1 MDAGGLAQ
9 MTYNNMSFNGGS
21 LGVPGSGFA
30 SRGKGSHIKRLSVP
44 HPSNIG
50 SINESTSS
58 PSVTTPRTSRSHL
71 LAGLRTAPKHSPA
84 PATAP
89 LSHQQPHP
97 SLDHSRYGA
106 QPNSYVQRV
115 PMTSTGA
122 LFPSHA
128 NSFGS
133 QSNSRHQMYSLPE
146 HVLPPPTIDLPI
158 DENGE
163 PIDEKLYAELVSTN
177 LFLAAQQQ
185 RLQEQLASVTA
196 AAQQFQG
203 LNLGFSMASQQQVM
217 SPTTPGVGY
226 YQQQAQLGMQP
237 VVQPVPGHPGLFS
250 VYNPMTGQ
258 QNFVMDNN
266 LPQQQ
271 QQQQQHEDPSSTIYH
286 EQFQSPV
293 AETPTFHA
301 EVSPPPES
309 SQSPVHYKPSPSPP
323 RTAPSP
329 PQEVTPLPPPSANA
343 FRRNHKKAPSL
354 VSALKINSDTNKTA
368 PKTAP
373 LPTPLTGTFGPGQA
387 RAGEHPIRQPRGP
400 PSLEELIEKPTSK
413 HEGSKNF
420 ATRQRRRAVHNL
432 VRAGLERRGESRGSP
447 NTGSNSGGSL
457 TPSSDVE
464 FNFSG
469 SDGDDSSG
477 NRSGGSLSS
486 KPSLGSIRAAVNGA
500 IGSERKEKEWSYRG
514 SGSGSGTPNGP
525 VRGAS
530 TDSLYTTA
538 TISSDEGGLVGGKL
552 MEIRPD
558 DATAAMGAFGRV
570 PRRQLSPSSTTPT
583 TAAVV
588 AGHAVAPNMGQGGNG
603 IVDANGNG
611 RRKMPMFVLSSA
623 EKRKS
628 PIN

>member
-1 MDAGGLAQ
+1 MSMDAGGLAQ

-44 HPSNIG
+44 HPSKIG

-58 PSVTTPRTSRSHL
+58 PSVSTPRTSRSHL

-89 LSHQQPHP
+89 LSHQQPRL
-97 SLDHSRYGA
+97 SSDHSRYGA
-106 QPNSYVQRV
+106 QQNSYAQRP

-122 LFPSHA
+122 SFPTHG
-128 NSFGS
+128 NSYGS
-133 QSNSRHQMYSLPE
+133 QSTGRHQIYSLPE
-146 HVLPPPTIDLPI
+146 HVLPPPTIDFPT

-203 LNLGFSMASQQQVM
+203 LNLGFSLGTQQQMM
-217 SPTTPGVGY
+217 SPSTQGMGY
-226 YQQQAQLGMQP
+226 YQQQAQQGMQP
-237 VVQPVPGHPGLFS
+237 VVQAVPGHPGLFS

-258 QNFVMDNN
+258 HNLVMDNSMQQQQ
-266 LPQQQ
+266 LQQ
-271 QQQQQHEDPSSTIYH
+271 QQQQQHEELSSAIYQ
-286 EQFQSPV
+286 EQFQPPV

-309 SQSPVHYKPSPSPP
+309 RQSPAHYRSSPSPP

-329 PQEVTPLPPPSANA
+329 PQE
-343 FRRNHKKAPSL
+343 RNQQDRSQNCPVAHSPH
-354 VSALKINSDTNKTA
+354 
-368 PKTAP
+368 
-373 LPTPLTGTFGPGQA
+373 GTFGPGQA

-420 ATRQRRRAVHNL
+420 VTRQRRRAVHNL
-432 VRAGLERRGESRGSP
+432 VRAGLERRGESRGSLH
-447 NTGSNSGGSL
+447 TGSNSGGSV

-469 SDGDDSSG
+469 SDGDDSASG
-477 NRSGGSLSS
+477 NRSGGSLST
-486 KPSLGSIRAAVNGA
+486 KPSLGSIRAAANGA

-514 SGSGSGTPNGP
+514 TASSGGSGTPNGP
-525 VRGAS
+525 TRGAS
-530 TDSLYTTA
+530 TDSLYTAA
-538 TISSDEGGLVGGKL
+538 TVSSDEGAFVGGKL
-552 MEIRPD
+552 MEIRTD
-558 DATAAMGAFGRV
+558 DMGAAAMVHA
-570 PRRQLSPSSTTPT
+570 SPT

-588 AGHAVAPNMGQGGNG
+588 AGHAAPNMGQGGNG
-603 IVDANGNG
+603 TGNCNG
-611 RRKMPMFVLSSA
+611 RRKMPMFILSSA

-628 PIN
+628 PII

>member
-1 MDAGGLAQ
+1 MDAGVLAQ
-9 MTYNNMSFNGGS
+9 MTYNNNMAFNGGS

-58 PSVTTPRTSRSHL
+58 PSVSTPRTSRSHL
-71 LAGLRTAPKHSPA
+71 LAGLRTAPM
-84 PATAP
+84 
-89 LSHQQPHP
+89 SHQQPHF
-97 SLDHSRYGA
+97 SLDHARYGS
-106 QPNSYVQRV
+106 QQNSYAQRA
-115 PMTSTGA
+115 PLTSTGA
-122 LFPSHA
+122 SFPNHL
-128 NSFGS
+128 NSYGS
-133 QSNSRHQMYSLPE
+133 QPNGRHQMYSLPE

-203 LNLGFSMASQQQVM
+203 LSLGFSMGAQQQIM
-217 SPTTPGVGY
+217 SATTPGMGY
-226 YQQQAQLGMQP
+226 YQQQAQQGMQP
-237 VVQPVPGHPGLFS
+237 VVQQVPGHPGLFS

-258 QNFVMDNN
+258 QNFVMDNTVQS
-266 LPQQQ
+266 QQQ
-271 QQQQQHEDPSSTIYH
+271 QYEEPSSIYQ
-286 EQFQSPV
+286 EQFQSPM
-293 AETPTFHA
+293 AETPTFRA

-309 SQSPVHYKPSPSPP
+309 RQSPPHFKPSPSPP
-323 RTAPSP
+323 RTDPSP

-343 FRRNHKKAPSL
+343 FRRNHKKTPSL
-354 VSALKINSDTNKTA
+354 VTSLKINSDTNKTA

-420 ATRQRRRAVHNL
+420 VTRQRRRAVHNL
-432 VRAGLERRGESRGSP
+432 VRAGLERRGESRSSRR
-447 NTGSNSGGSL
+447 TGSNSGGSV

-469 SDGDDSSG
+469 SDGDDSTGG
-477 NRSGGSLSS
+477 NRSGGTLSS
-486 KPSLGSIRAAVNGA
+486 KPSLGSIRAAANGA

-514 SGSGSGTPNGP
+514 SGSGSGTSNGP
-525 VRGAS
+525 KRGTS
-530 TDSLYTTA
+530 TDSLYTAA
-538 TISSDEGGLVGGKL
+538 TVSSDDGGLVGGKL
-552 MEIRPD
+552 MEIRAD
-558 DATAAMGAFGRV
+558 DTTAVGGAFGGRI
-570 PRRQLSPSSTTPT
+570 PAYTLSPSSTTPS
-583 TAAVV
+583 TAAVL
-588 AGHAVAPNMGQGGNG
+588 AGHASAPNMGQG
-603 IVDANGNG
+603 GNG

>member
-1 MDAGGLAQ
+1 MDAGVLAQ
-9 MTYNNMSFNGGS
+9 MTYNNNMAFNGGS

-58 PSVTTPRTSRSHL
+58 PSVSTPRTSRSHL

-89 LSHQQPHP
+89 MSHQQPHF
-97 SLDHSRYGA
+97 SLDHARYGS
-106 QPNSYVQRV
+106 QQNSYAQRA
-115 PMTSTGA
+115 PLTSTGA
-122 LFPSHA
+122 SFPNHL
-128 NSFGS
+128 NSYGS
-133 QSNSRHQMYSLPE
+133 QPNGRHQMYSLPE

-203 LNLGFSMASQQQVM
+203 LSLGFSMGAQQQIM
-217 SPTTPGVGY
+217 SATTPGMGY
-226 YQQQAQLGMQP
+226 YQQQAQQGMQP
-237 VVQPVPGHPGLFS
+237 VVQQVPGHPGLFS

-258 QNFVMDNN
+258 QNFVMDNTVQS
-266 LPQQQ
+266 QQQ
-271 QQQQQHEDPSSTIYH
+271 QYEEPSSIYQ
-286 EQFQSPV
+286 EQFQSPM
-293 AETPTFHA
+293 AETPTFRA

-309 SQSPVHYKPSPSPP
+309 RQSPPHFKPSPSPP
-323 RTAPSP
+323 RTDPSP

-343 FRRNHKKAPSL
+343 FRRNHKKTPSL
-354 VSALKINSDTNKTA
+354 VTSLKINSDTNKTA

-420 ATRQRRRAVHNL
+420 VTRQRRRAVHNL
-432 VRAGLERRGESRGSP
+432 VRAGLERRGESRSSRR
-447 NTGSNSGGSL
+447 TGSNSGGSV

-469 SDGDDSSG
+469 SDGDDSTGG
-477 NRSGGSLSS
+477 NRSGGTLSS
-486 KPSLGSIRAAVNGA
+486 KPSLGSIRAAANGA

-514 SGSGSGTPNGP
+514 SGSGSGTSNGP
-525 VRGAS
+525 KRGTS
-530 TDSLYTTA
+530 TDSLYTAA
-538 TISSDEGGLVGGKL
+538 TVSSDDGGLVGGKL
-552 MEIRPD
+552 MEIRAD
-558 DATAAMGAFGRV
+558 DTTAVGGAFGGRI
-570 PRRQLSPSSTTPT
+570 PAYTLSPSSTTPS
-583 TAAVV
+583 TAAVL
-588 AGHAVAPNMGQGGNG
+588 AGHASAPNMGQG
-603 IVDANGNG
+603 GNG